1 MDPSSPY
8 YIPFTNLDVWCTWK
22 GTDQADVEVLV
33 SVDVYCTPNTE
44 FLVLDTRTPSTSFVK
59 DFSLS
64 KKGDENENETGPG
77 PEPEPEVVVRDV
89 NDINAGLDDVHVSF
103 LDVRPVTPNAESITE
118 SEQDLPGLARPGTLL
133 LDPRAGSPLSP
144 SLPDAESPSAV
155 SNSESII
162 VQNELH
168 RDGFLGDDIL
178 PDPFLEE
185 LELDSSPF
193 QDNIQDREQEL
204 DLDLNEQDSDQLS
217 STLGSPDRKSGGSP
231 RALGTF
237 LSRKRSAK
245 AASLPDS
252 VTDSERGYNRG
263 KKVVAAPSLPSTPSL
278 TKHSH
283 STCSNSNSNS
293 DSHQRS
299 LIPRPRSGLSHGQ
312 SRSES
317 RKGSLPFSLPFSQ
330 PLSPSP
336 SLSRG
341 KSTPILEANFRQF
354 ENDISPLFKERKINT
369 NGKEQNVG
377 LDRRVLKHNDGSSII
392 RLSTRSPVTPSK
404 SSHQAREEVSRSQS
418 DLEKLSTVATIG
430 SPCDFTGL
438 PGDPD
443 DPDNADNAS
452 FSVSPGQSGAAVLVQ
467 PLPIWITDNNSAGKG
482 EKEPEPR
489 LTFTAGRFHIV
500 TPGMEPAVYQVK
512 ITLSVPLQ
520 DGRPGWR
527 ELVVPGLPRL
537 PPDEHGYVYFVIPQ
551 NTGLEFRTSH
561 LKRYKI
567 VEGCLMGQMLISSRL
582 ILPLRPC
589 HSNFFGYL
597 KDFNVGQE
605 IDEDIL
611 SDNESFRLVRY
622 HAICSINLIQTDFWA
637 ERCGL
642 WLYIHGGP
650 HGEFCCSLQKPG
662 YQNIHLQ
669 YPGNGNAIG
678 VSRVEILASRS
689 NLDKF
694 TITWEM
700 KIAKR
705 SRIRMPRIRS
715 NEYTEAGIEEDLGED
730 VTQIQ
735 DREFVKTEAIYKGS
749 GVEAFLTGPKEEVE
763 ILSIP
768 STTLQSIKSRIRW
781 SKWLNYLNYAFDPFR
796 IWYSIM
802 IFREYWTRY
811 QMGVP
816 YPFFRRQFPEVW
828 CAGGDPDRH
837 WHLFTPVHPEVKR
850 IAEAVARAGVKD
862 DEYQIS
868 CALDGDPPVLH
879 DCSIVVLPGVD
890 DRREDRIL
898 VEMDVDVE
906 KVSVSE
912 TVIESESGS
921 ENGMDSAIEPVS
933 MRLRDR
939 IDYFLGWKGPVVP
952 RGL

>member
-1 MDPSSPY
+1 MPN
-8 YIPFTNLDVWCTWK
+8 T
-22 GTDQADVEVLV
+22 Q
-33 SVDVYCTPNTE
+33 VYCTPNTE

-64 KKGDENENETGPG
+64 RKGEENETGPRPG
-77 PEPEPEVVVRDV
+77 PEPDVLIRDV
-89 NDINAGLDDVHVSF
+89 NDLDAGLDEAPAVHVSS
-103 LDVRPVTPNAESITE
+103 LGVRPVTPSPESITE
-118 SEQDLPGLARPGTLL
+118 SSEPLEQDSPDMALLGTLL
-133 LDPRAGSPLSP
+133 NPRAESPSP
-144 SLPDAESPSAV
+144 SLPDAESPSAA

-178 PDPFLEE
+178 PDPFLGE

-193 QDNIQDREQEL
+193 QDRIQEL
-204 DLDLNEQDSDQLS
+204 DLDLNEQDSDQFS

-231 RALGTF
+231 QVLGTF
-237 LSRKRSAK
+237 LPRKRSAK

-263 KKVVAAPSLPSTPSL
+263 KKLVAAPSLPSTPSPI
-278 TKHSH
+278 KHSH
-283 STCSNSNSNS
+283 STSSNSNSNSNS
-293 DSHQRS
+293 DSNQRS
-299 LIPRPRSGLSHGQ
+299 LIPRPRSHLGHGQ

-317 RKGSLPFSLPFSQ
+317 SKGSLPLSQ
-330 PLSPSP
+330 SPSQSP

-341 KSTPILEANFRQF
+341 KSAPIIEADFRRF
-354 ENDISPLFKERKINT
+354 ENDISPLFKESRT
-369 NGKEQNVG
+369 NKKREDKDVS

-404 SSHQAREEVSRSQS
+404 SSHQARDAVSRSQS

-438 PGDPD
+438 PGDSD
-443 DPDNADNAS
+443 DLDNADNAS

-467 PLPIWITDNNSAGKG
+467 PLPIWITDNNSTGES

-489 LTFTAGRFHIV
+489 LAFTAGRFHIV
-500 TPGMEPAVYQVK
+500 TPSGMEPAVYQVK

-527 ELVVPGLPRL
+527 ELLVPGLPRL
-537 PPDEHGYVYFVIPQ
+537 PPDEHGYVYFVVPQ
-551 NTGLEFRTSH
+551 NIGLEFRTSH

-622 HAICSINLIQTDFWA
+622 HATCSINLIQTDFWA

-650 HGEFCCSLQKPG
+650 QGEFCCSLLKPG
-662 YQNIHLQ
+662 YQDIHLQ
-669 YPGNGNAIG
+669 HLGNGNTIG

-694 TITWEM
+694 AITWEV
-700 KIAKR
+700 KIAKGL
-705 SRIRMPRIRS
+705 RIRIPRIRS
-715 NEYTEAGIEEDLGED
+715 NEYSEAGVEDELRED
-730 VTQIQ
+730 VAQMQ
-735 DREFVKTEAIYKGS
+735 DRESVKAEAIYKGS
-749 GVEAFLTGPKEEVE
+749 GVKFLLTSPKEEPT
-763 ILSIP
+763 SIP
-768 STTLQSIKSRIRW
+768 STTLQSSKPRNRW
-781 SKWLNYLNYAFDPFR
+781 LKWLKYIDYAFDPFR

-802 IFREYWTRY
+802 IFREYWARY
-811 QMGVP
+811 QMGA
-816 YPFFRRQFPEVW
+816 PFPFLRRQFPEVW
-828 CAGGDPDRH
+828 CAGGDPEHH
-837 WHLFTPVHPEVKR
+837 WHLYTPVHPEVKR
-850 IAEAVARAGVKD
+850 IADAVAKAGVKD
-862 DEYQIS
+862 GEYQIS
-868 CALDGDPPVLH
+868 CAIEGDPPVLH
-879 DCSIVVLPGVD
+879 DCSIVILPGVD
-890 DRREDRIL
+890 DQREGDDHIL
-898 VEMDVDVE
+898 VHMEE
-906 KVSVSE
+906 SVSE
-912 TVIESESGS
+912 TMNENENEAENVSG
-921 ENGMDSAIEPVS
+921 IEPVS

-939 IDYFLGWKGPVVP
+939 IDYFLGWKGPLVP
-952 RGL
+952 RAL